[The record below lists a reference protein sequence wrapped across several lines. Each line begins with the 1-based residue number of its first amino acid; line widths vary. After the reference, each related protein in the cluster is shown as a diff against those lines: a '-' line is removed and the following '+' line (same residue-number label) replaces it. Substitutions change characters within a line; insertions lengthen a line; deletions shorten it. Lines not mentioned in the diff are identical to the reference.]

1 MARGIQ
7 SLVKKSEGQKSWFFR
22 PVTLLTIWIL
32 LALLVIFN
40 GLYEAKRV
48 KDNLYGLLFDE
59 GSALISGLEK
69 NIQSSFSSLNAIE
82 AYPEISYFL
91 APANFWSLDE
101 AVVDLI
107 LETAFRLDQELGAE
121 LPAENKLREI
131 AEKERLSSL
140 HISSQDQM
148 TLPQFCLPLLEG
160 KSLYAI
166 ERKERAETGQMASL
180 SLAVAR
186 KAGKGILL
194 IRVNQDDLRFY
205 RRRVIL
211 QGLIEEWGG
220 KVGIKYISFQ
230 GEDFLVW
237 GNSDPRQIGK
247 KEGDLFLKNL
257 LKKEQGK
264 FEINRQQRPG
274 IFEVAKVIEVEGGN
288 RFALRIGLSTEK
300 VEEIIT
306 ADRRNLFLFSLFLLV
321 LGGMGITL
329 IYRLENRHLAK
340 LKELEDKI
348 HQSEKLS
355 SLANLAAAVAH
366 EIRNPLNAI
375 SMAIQRLQRE
385 FLPADDFA
393 QNEYFR
399 FTEVLRGEVKRV
411 NEIIEQFLF
420 FARPAKL
427 QLGLVQ
433 ITEILRNLILL
444 IRETAERQN
453 IKIEEEISPH
463 LPSLKVDRQRLQEAL
478 LNLANNGLQAMPE
491 GGNLK
496 LSARLS
502 GDKEILIEVADSGP
516 GIPPENLRRIFEY
529 YFTTKD
535 KGMGLGLPLAHKIIK
550 EHGGRIEVISQVG
563 RGTIFQVFLPRQ
575 EEG

>member
-1 MARGIQ
+1 M
-7 SLVKKSEGQKSWFFR
+7 KKLERQKSWLFR

-40 GLYEAKRV
+40 GLYEGKRA

-59 GSALISGLEK
+59 GSALVSGLEK
-69 NIQSSFSSLNAIE
+69 SIQSSFSSLNAIE
-82 AYPEISYFL
+82 VYPEISYFFT
-91 APANFWSLDE
+91 PPNFWSLDE

-107 LETAFRLDQELGAE
+107 LETAFRLDQELGTE
-121 LPAENKLREI
+121 LPAENKLRET
-131 AEKERLSSL
+131 AENEHFSSL
-140 HISSQDQM
+140 HIISGQDQK
-148 TLPQFCLPLLEG
+148 TPPQFCLPLLER

-166 ERKERAETGQMASL
+166 ERKERAETGQMESL

-186 KAGKGILL
+186 KAGKGVLL
-194 IRVNQDDLRFY
+194 IHINQDDLRFY

-211 QGLIEEWGG
+211 QGIFEEWGG
-220 KVGIKYISFQ
+220 KVGVKYISFQ

-237 GNSDPRQIGK
+237 ASTNPAQIGK
-247 KEGDLFLKNL
+247 KEADPFLKSL
-257 LKKEQGK
+257 FQKERGK
-264 FEINRQQRPG
+264 FEINSQRRTD
-274 IFEVAKVIEVEGGN
+274 IFEVAKVIEVEGEN
-288 RFALRIGLSTEK
+288 RFALKIGLTTEK
-300 VEEIIT
+300 VEEIIA
-306 ADRRNLFLFSLFLLV
+306 ADRRNIFLFSSFLLV
-321 LGGMGITL
+321 FGGMGITI

-348 HQSEKLS
+348 HQSERLS

-385 FLPADDFA
+385 FLPADDSA
-393 QNEYFR
+393 QNEYYR

-420 FARPAKL
+420 FARPGKL
-427 QLGLVQ
+427 QLGEVQ
-433 ITEILRNLILL
+433 IGEILRDLILL
-444 IRETAERQN
+444 MQEAAERQK
-453 IKIEEEISPH
+453 IKIEEEISPY

-491 GGNLK
+491 GGRLK
-496 LSARLS
+496 LSAKFS

-516 GIPPENLRRIFEY
+516 GIPPENLRRIFDY

-550 EHGGRIEVISQVG
+550 DHGGRIEVISQVG

>member
-1 MARGIQ
+1 MEK
-7 SLVKKSEGQKSWFFR
+7 LVKGKSWFFR

-40 GLYEAKRV
+40 GLYEAKRA

-69 NIQSSFSSLNAIE
+69 SIQSSFSSLHAIE
-82 AYPEISYFL
+82 AYPEISSFFT
-91 APANFWSLDE
+91 PPNFWSLDE

-107 LETAFRLDQELGAE
+107 LEKAFRVDQELGTE
-121 LPAENKLREI
+121 LPAKNKLREI
-131 AEKERLSSL
+131 AEKEHFSSL
-140 HISSQDQM
+140 LIIFGQEEIS
-148 TLPQFCLPLLEG
+148 PPHFCLPLLEG

-166 ERKERAETGQMASL
+166 ERKEKAETGQVESL

-186 KAGKGILL
+186 KAGKGVLL
-194 IRVNQDDLRFY
+194 IHINQDDLRFY

-211 QGLIEEWGG
+211 QGVIEEWGG
-220 KVGIKYISFQ
+220 NVGIKYISFQ
-230 GEDFLVW
+230 GEDFLIW
-237 GNSDPRQIGK
+237 ANTNPAQIGQ
-247 KEGDLFLKNL
+247 KEADPFVKSLFQKGR
-257 LKKEQGK
+257 GK
-264 FEINRQQRPG
+264 LEVDNQRKPG
-274 IFEVAKVIEVEGGN
+274 IFEVAKVIEVEEGN
-288 RFALRIGLSTEK
+288 RIALRIGLHTEK
-300 VEEIIT
+300 VEEIIA
-306 ADRRNLFLFSLFLLV
+306 ADRRNIFLFSLFLLV
-321 LGGMGITL
+321 FGGLGITI

-385 FLPADDFA
+385 FLPAA
-393 QNEYFR
+393 GSEKEEYLR
-399 FTEVLRGEVKRV
+399 FTDVLRGEVQRV

-427 QLGLVQ
+427 QLSQVQ
-433 ITEILRNLILL
+433 ITEILRDLVLL
-444 IRETAERQN
+444 IQETAEQQK
-453 IKIEEEISPH
+453 IKIEEEIAPH
-463 LPSLKVDRQRLQEAL
+463 LPPLKVDRQRLQEAL
-478 LNLANNGLQAMPE
+478 LNLANNALQAMPE

-496 LSARLS
+496 LAAKFS

-516 GIPPENLRRIFEY
+516 GIPPENLRRIFDY

-563 RGTIFQVFLPRQ
+563 RGTIFQVFLPPQ

>member
-7 SLVKKSEGQKSWFFR
+7 SLVKKSERQKSWFFR

-274 IFEVAKVIEVEGGN
+274 IFEVAKVIELEGGN

-563 RGTIFQVFLPRQ
+563 RGTIFQVFLPR
-575 EEG
+575 

>member
-1 MARGIQ
+1 M
-7 SLVKKSEGQKSWFFR
+7 KKSERQKSWFFR

-91 APANFWSLDE
+91 AHANFWSLDE

-121 LPAENKLREI
+121 LAAENKLREI

-194 IRVNQDDLRFY
+194 IHVNQDNLRFY

-237 GNSDPRQIGK
+237 ANSNPAQIGK

-257 LKKEQGK
+257 LQKERGK
-264 FEINRQQRPG
+264 FEIDRQQRSG

-321 LGGMGITL
+321 FGGMGITL

-444 IRETAERQN
+444 IRETAEQQN

>member
-1 MARGIQ
+1 M
-7 SLVKKSEGQKSWFFR
+7 KKSERQKSWFFR

-82 AYPEISYFL
+82 AYPEITYFL

-140 HISSQDQM
+140 HISNQDQM

-211 QGLIEEWGG
+211 QGLIEEWSG

-329 IYRLENRHLAK
+329 LYRLENRHLAK

-453 IKIEEEISPH
+453 IKIEEEIPPH

-502 GDKEILIEVADSGP
+502 GNKEILIEVADSGP

>member
-1 MARGIQ
+1 M
-7 SLVKKSEGQKSWFFR
+7 KKLGRQKNWFFR

-40 GLYEAKRV
+40 GLYEAKRA
-48 KDNLYGLLFDE
+48 KNNLYGLLFDE
-59 GSALISGLEK
+59 GSALISGIEK
-69 NIQSSFSSLNAIE
+69 SIQSSLSSLKAIE
-82 AYPEISYFL
+82 AFPEISSFL
-91 APANFWSLDE
+91 TPPNLWSLDE

-107 LETAFRLDQELGAE
+107 LEITFRLDQELGTG
-121 LPAENKLREI
+121 LPAEGRL
-131 AEKERLSSL
+131 KEMAAQERFSSL
-140 HISSQDQM
+140 QIISDQEK
-148 TLPQFCLPLLEG
+148 PFPHFCIPLLEG

-166 ERKERAETGQMASL
+166 ERKEKAETGQMESL

-186 KAGKGILL
+186 KAGKGLLL
-194 IRVNQDDLRFY
+194 IHINQDDLRFY

-211 QGLIEEWGG
+211 QGVIEEWGG
-220 KVGIKYISFQ
+220 KGGIKYISFH
-230 GEDFLVW
+230 GEDFYIW
-237 GNSDPRQIGK
+237 ADTNASQIGK
-247 KEGDLFLKNL
+247 KEEDPFLKSL
-257 LKKEQGK
+257 FQKPQGK
-264 FEINRQQRPG
+264 AEIDRQLKPG
-274 IFEVAKVIEVEGGN
+274 VLEVAKVIEVEEGN
-288 RFALRIGLSTEK
+288 RVALSIGLTTEK
-300 VEEIIT
+300 VEEIIA
-306 ADRRNLFLFSLFLLV
+306 ADRRNIFLFSLFLLA
-321 LGGMGITL
+321 LGGLGITV

-340 LKELEDKI
+340 LKELEEKI

-385 FLPADDFA
+385 FLPAESSE
-393 QNEYFR
+393 QKEYLR
-399 FTEVLRGEVKRV
+399 FTDVLRGEVKRV

-427 QLGLVQ
+427 QLSQVQ
-433 ITEILRNLILL
+433 IAEILRDLVLL
-444 IRETAERQN
+444 IQETAEQQK
-453 IKIEEEISPH
+453 IKIEEEVSPH
-463 LPSLKVDRQRLQEAL
+463 LPPLKVDRQRLQEAL
-478 LNLANNGLQAMPE
+478 LNLANNALQAMPA
-491 GGNLK
+491 GGQLK
-496 LSARLS
+496 LAAKFS
-502 GDKEILIEVADSGP
+502 GDQEILIEVADSGP
-516 GIPPENLRRIFEY
+516 GIPPENLRRIFDY